1 MTCQRYDIDVQQGA
15 TWFQQL
21 AYQVDGEALDILS
34 YEARMM
40 VRKSYNLP
48 AVANLTTENEKI
60 VINDVNKI
68 NLELTAD
75 ITAALVPGRY
85 LYDVE
90 LVNGPDVERVL
101 FGVFTVTAEV
111 TK

>member
-1 MTCQRYDIDVQQGA
+1 MMDCQRYDFDVAQGA

-21 AYQVDGEALDILS
+21 AYEIDGEPVNIES
-34 YEARMM
+34 WSGRMK
-40 VRKSYNLP
+40 VRKSYDLP
-48 AVANLTTENEKI
+48 AVVSLTTENGI
-60 VINDVNKI
+60 VIDDVNKV
-68 NLELTAD
+68 NLELTALQ
-75 ITAALVPGRY
+75 TAALVPGRY

-101 FGVFTVTAEV
+101 FGVFTVSAEV